1 MKTAKLTNFTTADC
15 GQLIS
20 ILGGVTVLY
29 RDKPLTSVNDAKAVR
44 KEIREN
50 KVDSVFFDTG
60 ALDSRVNKN
69 ALAFAQMAVANEED
83 LKVLIF
89 NFPKK

>member
-60 ALDSRVNKN
+60 ALDSRHRAYAK
-69 ALAFAQMAVANEED
+69 LAVEGEED

-89 NFPKK
+89 NFPKNGV